1 MNVIT
6 IQNLCNYLE
15 ELGIVDKKSITP
27 FLSLYTKEIN
37 KNINNIDF
45 DDSNSKSNSII
56 LILENVLCSY
66 LKKIFNIE
74 KNYRIF
80 SHKIIEKFK
89 QNYLIKQ
96 YNALFLLFFIFS
108 KRMKYLIFNSYYTIK
123 QYIQEEKAITNEK
136 VDDEDFNDEE
146 NNHFIYRKYINN
158 NKNKKY
164 NSSDNNYHKNI
175 FLKFYNNNNNNNSN
189 NSNNNNSNFND
200 NSNTIKQ
207 NNSNNLNNNYENG
220 NGNGIS
226 DNDIKYIYKDTNK
239 IENFNKKKTVN
250 FRNKTS
256 YNIYTK
262 KAKSLNNS
270 ANFMK
275 RLTRQQKS
283 FQTKTNSIINKM
295 NKNSNYNNIQFENKK
310 NQFLSRIKKD
320 HSINFK
326 RREKFSNGN
335 ISRINHIKSKENKII
350 NYIEYNK
357 NNSLNN
363 SVDSYNKNNNNDF
376 SPEHMDN
383 FNKKKRNILTNC
395 YSHNNYDTL
404 YDIYHLKKSKT
415 SLDNKYSNMSINNYK
430 NNQKEIN
437 NGDNLALN
445 INGEISS
452 INSNKYLKNGNLVFN
467 QNYIGMKSLK
477 YNFCS
482 NDNIISNNKI
492 ENRIDIE
499 ALTSN
504 ESSIESEK

>member
-1 MNVIT
+1 MSIIT

-27 FLSLYTKEIN
+27 FLSLYSKEIN
-37 KNINNIDF
+37 RNINNIDF
-45 DDSNSKSNSII
+45 DDSNSKSDSII

-96 YNALFLLFFIFS
+96 YNVLFLLFFIFT
-108 KRMKYLIFNSYYTIK
+108 KRIKYSIFNSYYTIK
-123 QYIQEEKAITNEK
+123 QYIQEEKTNTNEK
-136 VDDEDFNDEE
+136 MDEE
-146 NNHFIYRKYINN
+146 DYNEEENKNLIYRKYINN
-158 NKNKKY
+158 NQFKKY
-164 NSSDNNYHKNI
+164 TNNDNNYHKNI
-175 FLKFYNNNNNNNSN
+175 FLKYYNSNNDNSNSN
-189 NSNNNNSNFND
+189 NSNNNNLND
-200 NSNTIKQ
+200 
-207 NNSNNLNNNYENG
+207 NYENG

-226 DNDIKYIYKDTNK
+226 SDIKYIYKDTNK
-239 IENFNKKKTVN
+239 MESFNKKKAVN

-270 ANFMK
+270 GNFMK

-283 FQTKTNSIINKM
+283 LQTKTNSSINKII
-295 NKNSNYNNIQFENKK
+295 KNSNYNNIQFENKK

-326 RREKFSNGN
+326 RRENFSNAN
-335 ISRINHIKSKENKII
+335 ISRINHIKKKESKKI

-363 SVDSYNKNNNNDF
+363 SEDSFNKNNNDF
-376 SPEHMDN
+376 SPEQMDN
-383 FNKKKRNILTNC
+383 FNNKKRNILTNC
-395 YSHNNYDTL
+395 YSHNNYDRM

-415 SLDNKYSNMSINNYK
+415 SLDSKYSNMSINNYK
-430 NNQKEIN
+430 NNEKDIN
-437 NGDNLALN
+437 NGDSLTLN
-445 INGEISS
+445 INGEVSS
-452 INSNKYLKNGNLVFN
+452 INSNKCLKNGNLVFN
-467 QNYIGMKSLK
+467 QNFIGMKSLK
-477 YNFCS
+477 YNFS
-482 NDNIISNNKI
+482 TKDNIIYNKNI
-492 ENRIDIE
+492 GNRIDIE

-504 ESSIESEK
+504 ESSNECEE